1 MKITIKLLSMFIIS
15 LFVLSACATHTEAP
29 EVSHTTNAV
38 ESIVEQDDNITTV
51 RAIIDIYDNYWG
63 QYCLSGEV
71 NFYYNEEIKLP
82 DYIWIDNPSLLT
94 FRVGEEFNGGIG
106 IIDGDSIKYVL
117 SCIQDYMTNAELNY
131 DDTEMFKNI
140 FNLLN
145 NAVIV
150 EGHST

>member
-15 LFVLSACATHTEAP
+15 LLVLSACAIHTEAP
-29 EVSHTTNAV
+29 EDSHTTNAV
-38 ESIVEQDDNITTV
+38 ESIIEQDDNVTTV
-51 RAIIDIYDNYWG
+51 RAIIDIHDNYWG
-63 QYCLSGEV
+63 QYCLSGKV
-71 NFYYNEEIKLP
+71 NFHYTEESKLP
-82 DYIWIDNPSLLT
+82 DYMWIDNPSLLT

-106 IIDGDSIKYVL
+106 IIDGDSIEYIL
-117 SCIQDYMTNAELNY
+117 LCIQDYMTNAELNY